1 MGEEIMYSE
10 FPDLESHLKTIYNRA
25 KSNLTYRNISAF
37 IKIYELYTEGEKND
51 KLDELKFY
59 TENYLQGCSVLVEYM
74 DGKTS

>member
-10 FPDLESHLKTIYNRA
+10 FPDLESHLKIIYERA
-25 KSNLTYRNISAF
+25 KRNLTYRNISAF
-37 IKIYELYTEGEKND
+37 IKIYELYTEGEKNE

-59 TENYLQGCSVLVEYM
+59 TENYFQGYRVLEEYM